1 MCRAPIGCNRRELTQ
16 HYHTPSQSEY
26 SRPPSYRSR
35 TSSTRPSCN
44 PDPNPSIGTHSRD
57 PSQLSGSDPGLG
69 SSAVNVITVMGHER
83 TEDTDAIIKMAPEE
97 STLSPLTLVSKS
109 GKDANLVTIVQTATE
124 SSGPVIV
131 TISSTDNDGTTSQCR
146 DTEMEIL
153 AHL

>member
-1 MCRAPIGCNRRELTQ
+1 PIGFTRRDLAQ
-16 HYHTPSQSEY
+16 HYHTHTPSQSEY

-44 PDPNPSIGTHSRD
+44 PDPNNSIGTHSRD

-69 SSAVNVITVMGHER
+69 SSAVNVITVMGHNP
-83 TEDTDAIIKMAPEE
+83 DHNDSIIKMVPEE
-97 STLSPLTLVSKS
+97 NLAPLTLVSKS
-109 GKDANLVTIVQTATE
+109 KDSNLVTIVQTTSE
-124 SSGPVIV
+124 TTGPVIV
-131 TISSTDNDGTTSQCR
+131 TISGTENDGGTSQCC